1 MKKHDNRYD
10 NVGKYIHVITTD
22 LVPFDKETSKK
33 WWLERIKITTNNTFL
48 PYATCDLVI
57 KIKKVPQHNDFYAM
71 IDGKKKTH
79 FWQKKTIWSFQSNW
93 KRKNTR

>member
-71 IDGKKKTH
+71 IDGKKHIFDK
-79 FWQKKTIWSFQSNW
+79 KKTIWSIQSNW